1 MPSKGPRKRAGHLLS
16 IDPGY
21 ELAAAALTEIADLL
35 RKDFPLTGVGQSG
48 KLKGMGNNDSQNFMA
63 PTKVFSMVLTAFSS
77 MLF

>member
-48 KLKGMGNNDSQNFMA
+48 KLKGE
-63 PTKVFSMVLTAFSS
+63 
-77 MLF
+77 